1 MDDTANGSATVFR
14 DREQPAISGQRW
26 RPSSPGPEAVGL
38 LTTCLAL
45 VRPVGFTDDNARD
58 WLRVAAQEIAYLP
71 LEVLREACGEARR
84 TATHHA
90 QIIPAIIKFADQR
103 LGEVRR
109 IDAFVEG
116 FQQPAL
122 PKPDPW
128 KPTQSELDELK
139 AKVAESL
146 SADR

>member
-1 MDDTANGSATVFR
+1 
-14 DREQPAISGQRW
+14 
-26 RPSSPGPEAVGL
+26 VGL

-90 QIIPAIIKFADQR
+90 QIIPAIIKHGEQM
-103 LGEVRR
+103 LGEARR
-109 IDAFVEG
+109 INAFVEG
-116 FQQPAL
+116 FRQPAL

-128 KPTQSELDELK
+128 KPTLDELAAIK
-139 AKVAESL
+139 ARAAESL